1 MTTDLNRPDPD
12 QLLGHVQTE
21 ESRRGRGKLK
31 IVLGYAA
38 GVGKTYAM
46 LEAAHQ
52 RREEG
57 VDLVI
62 GYMETHG
69 RAETD
74 ALLTGLETIPR
85 RQVTHRGV
93 ILDEMDIDAVLARR
107 PQLVLVDELAHTN
120 APGSRHPKRYQDVEE
135 ILDAGID
142 VYATLNI
149 QHLESLNDVVAQITG
164 TIVRETVPDR
174 ILQRAGEIE
183 VIDLPI
189 EELRRRLAEGKVYV
203 PAQAEEAARRFF
215 RPGNLTA
222 LRELAFRQAAARV
235 DEEMRA
241 YMQTHAIAGPWPAG
255 ERILVCVSSSPVS
268 ERLVRTGSRLAQNFN
283 AEWIAAYVETPDRN
297 LITDTDRQRV
307 ASTLRL
313 AESLGA
319 NVVTLPGQSVAEAI
333 ADYAQRHNVT
343 KIVAGK
349 PLLPRWRDR
358 VRGSLVDQIL
368 RRVSGVDVY
377 VIGNAAETATPVDQR
392 KRSVPWAHYLQGVL
406 LVALITLLAL
416 PIRSLIEPT
425 NLVMLY
431 LLAVL
436 VAAVRWE
443 RSVAAVVSLLGVLVF
458 DVIFVPPYYTLAVSD
473 AEYLLT
479 FAGLLLVG
487 LVIGGLAAQ
496 AREQAR
502 AAMRRENQT
511 TALYEFSRALAGAVT
526 VEQIAHTVTGH
537 VARTLGGSATLW
549 SPVGDSLVAHEEM
562 QTQTTNQSTA
572 DEQGVAQWVFTRG
585 QPAGCGTDTLA
596 AARRLHLPLVQGSH
610 TLGVLSVGLEGGAP
624 DREQQRLLASFANQT
639 ALALDRVQLAE
650 KARQAQILRET
661 ERLQSALLN
670 SISHDLR
677 TPLASITGAL
687 SSLKDDAAFLDE
699 AAQAD
704 LVETALGEAGRL
716 NGLVGN
722 LLDMSRLES
731 GSVLLKRD
739 PCDVEDLVG
748 VVLEQVG
755 NRLRDH
761 PVRIQLAPDLPL
773 VPLDFVLVAQVLV
786 NLLDNAAKYAP
797 KQTEI
802 DIGAGADDSTV
813 EIRIADRGPGIP
825 PALIDKVFDKFYRIE
840 SGDKSVGTGLGLTIA
855 KAIVEAHG
863 GDITLTNR
871 DEGGLLAR
879 IRFPLIYK
887 ERRGNFT
894 WPVVTS
900 VYWLWMMKPPSAVF
914 YAHH

>member
-1 MTTDLNRPDPD
+1 MCFDLSLPEYRRMMTIDNDHHNSDR
-12 QLLGHVQTE
+12 LLKRAQPE

-31 IVLGYAA
+31 IFLGYVA

-46 LEAAHQ
+46 LQAAHL

-62 GYMETHG
+62 GYVETHG

-74 ALLTGLETIPR
+74 ALVIGLETVPR
-85 RQVTHRGV
+85 RQVTYRNV
-93 ILDEMDIDAVLARR
+93 TLTEMDIDAVLARR

-142 VYATLNI
+142 VYSTLNI

-174 ILQRAGEIE
+174 VLHRAGEIE

-189 EELRRRLAEGKVYV
+189 EELRQRLAEGKVYV
-203 PAQAEEAARRFF
+203 PGQAEEAARRFF

-255 ERILVCVSSSPVS
+255 ERILVCVSPSPLS
-268 ERLVRTGSRLAQNFN
+268 ERLVRTASRLAQNLN
-283 AEWIAAYVETPDRN
+283 AEWVAAYVETAN
-297 LITDTDRQRV
+297 SSLLTVTDRDRV
-307 ASTLRL
+307 ANTLRL

-319 NVVTLPGQSVAEAI
+319 NVVTLPGQSVADAI
-333 ADYAQRHNVT
+333 AGYAQRHNIT

-349 PLLPRWRDR
+349 PVLPRWRAWT
-358 VRGSLVDQIL
+358 RGSLVDQIL
-368 RRVSGVDVY
+368 RRVHGIDVY
-377 VIGNAAETATPVDQR
+377 VIGSVEESATPREQR
-392 KRSVPWAHYLQGVL
+392 RLATPWMHYLHGVL
-406 LVALITLLAL
+406 LVALVTLLAL
-416 PIRSLIEPT
+416 PIRPLIEPT

-431 LLAVL
+431 LLAVV

-443 RSVAAVVSLLGVLVF
+443 RSVAVLVSLLGVLAF

-473 AEYLLT
+473 AEYVLT

-496 AREQAR
+496 AREQAS
-502 AAMRRENQT
+502 AALRRENQT
-511 TALYEFSRALAGAVT
+511 TALYEFSRALASAVT
-526 VEQIAHTVTGH
+526 VDQIAHTVTEH
-537 VARTLGGSATLW
+537 VERTVGGNAKLW
-549 SPVGDSLVAHEEM
+549 IPVGDSLTAQPALTVP
-562 QTQTTNQSTA
+562 STGA
-572 DEQGVAQWVFTRG
+572 AWAEEQGIAQWVFSHG
-585 QPAGCGTDTLA
+585 QAAGCGTDTLPTA
-596 AARRLHLPLVQGSH
+596 QQLYLPLQQGPL
-610 TLGVLSVGLEGGAP
+610 TLGVLAVGLENGAA
-624 DREQQRLLASFANQT
+624 DREQQRLLSSFANQT
-639 ALALDRVQLAE
+639 CLALDRVQLAE
-650 KARQAQILRET
+650 QARQAQLLHET

-687 SSLKDDAAFLDE
+687 SSLKDDAAMLDD
-699 AAQAD
+699 AGQAD
-704 LVETALGEAGRL
+704 LVETALGEAERL
-716 NGLVGN
+716 NRLVGN

-731 GSVLLKRD
+731 GAVHLKLE

-748 VVLEQVG
+748 VVLDQMK
-755 NRLRDH
+755 NRLH
-761 PVRIQLAPDLPL
+761 HHTVQIELAPDLPL
-773 VPLDFVLVAQVLV
+773 VPLDFVLVSQVLV

-797 KQTEI
+797 KGSEIKIIARADVAAVEI
-802 DIGAGADDSTV
+802 DVVDH
-813 EIRIADRGPGIP
+813 GPGIP
-825 PALIDKVFDKFYRIE
+825 PPLLSKVFDKFYRIE
-840 SGDKSVGTGLGLTIA
+840 AGDRAVGTGLGLTIA
-855 KAIVEAHG
+855 KAIVEAHRG
-863 GDITLTNR
+863 EILLASR
-871 DEGGLLAR
+871 PEGGTRAR
-879 IRFPLIYK
+879 MRFPRNSQPEGTLSN
-887 ERRGNFT
+887 GD
-894 WPVVTS
+894 
-900 VYWLWMMKPPSAVF
+900 
-914 YAHH
+914 